1 MEDRFVLF
9 SLGKVRYGI
18 KLENVVQILRYENVM
33 EVPKAPKFVI
43 GVINLRGEVFPVI
56 NMWERFGLE
65 SESLTKKNRII
76 VVKYENRTFG
86 LLVKDVKEI
95 IELEDENIERDVTSV
110 YGLHGSFI
118 DGIAKMEDGLIII
131 LNIKEIIES
140 DEDIHIVK

>member
-86 LLVKDVKEI
+86 LLVKDVREI